1 MLSSVSEL
9 KSQEKAVIFISV
21 SFIIVPITAGK
32 QVDTLPPNRAHC
44 AGTNPGE
51 GANVG
56 FNNRPGWLRFLT
68 LPKKRTH
75 FAKLF

>member
-9 KSQEKAVIFISV
+9 KSQERVVIFISV
-21 SFIIVPITAGK
+21 LFITAGK
-32 QVDTLPPNRAHC
+32 QVDTLPPNRAYW
-44 AGTNPGE
+44 AGTHPGE
-51 GANVG
+51 GANAG